1 MKRFE
6 GKVALITGASR
17 GIGRGIA
24 LCLAA
29 EGADIVVNYRSHS
42 DEAQE
47 VAGRIR
53 QMGGRSLVYR
63 ADVAE
68 RDAVAEMF
76 AQAVEHFDRIDIA
89 VANAGINIPGS
100 VLEAEWESALRVF
113 QVSQFGAYH
122 TAQMAARQMVKQAER
137 GHNGGKIILVGSIH
151 EQLPVPGSA
160 AYNMAKAAV
169 GHLARTMALEL
180 APYHINVNVVAPGRI
195 DTPSTRG
202 LLEWELQEEANRHI
216 PWGRMGTPEEIGKA
230 VAYLASDDADYVT
243 GATLVIDGGFSIN
256 LDLRVGDSDIWG
268 KEL

>member
-29 EGADIVVNYRSHS
+29 EGADIVVNYRSHG

-47 VAGRIR
+47 VADRIQ
-53 QMGGRSLVYR
+53 QMGRRILVCR
-63 ADVAE
+63 GDVAE
-68 RDAVAEMF
+68 RDAVAEVF
-76 AQAVEHFDRIDIA
+76 AKAVEHYGRIDVV

-100 VLEAEWESALRVF
+100 VLEADWQSVLRVI
-113 QVSQFGAYH
+113 QVSQFGVFH
-122 TAQMAARQMVKQAER
+122 TAQLAAQQMVRQAAS
-137 GHNGGKIILVGSIH
+137 GGSGGKIILIGSIH
-151 EQLPVPGSA
+151 EQLAVPSSV

-195 DTPSTRG
+195 DTPSTRDFLDG
-202 LLEWELQEEANRHI
+202 ERLEAANQHI
-216 PWGRMGTPEEIGKA
+216 PWGRVGTPEEVGKA

-256 LDLRVGDSDIWG
+256 LDLRIGESEVWG
-268 KEL
+268 K